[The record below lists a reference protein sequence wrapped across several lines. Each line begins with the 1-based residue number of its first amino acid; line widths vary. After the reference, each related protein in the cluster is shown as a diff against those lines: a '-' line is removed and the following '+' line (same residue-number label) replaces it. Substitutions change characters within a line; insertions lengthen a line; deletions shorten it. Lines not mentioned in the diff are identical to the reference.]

1 MVGSLKNSVC
11 FDYSHNNTLTIES
24 PSYSDFTQFLFGSSY
39 QLGKIQAGFSS
50 DKIQKYRLIVIGGPR
65 ESRFTSTEIRALV
78 QFVQLGGNLLIIN
91 DEGGDYGTNCN
102 LSDLTKYFGFE
113 YNSDIILD
121 SVHFHNQQNRIV
133 VSDFEP
139 HRVTRNVD
147 AIVQSSAC
155 SISINPVIEADENIR
170 ILALAKTSVNSFRT
184 HWDGKSWIQEEDAP
198 RSVEAVCSYFHK
210 GRVIGLCTVS
220 MFSSLS
226 SAYGLY
232 AMNNQEFLTSI
243 FQFLVEPPG
252 STQLK
257 EEQKLINIP
266 INYNLFLWMEQLVQ
280 EKTWRQISD
289 IVNFAVKI
297 LKDDYITIIASSE
310 ERRKQ
315 LKKERKK
322 QLLELLQGEKQG
334 TEARA
339 RARDMVRL
347 SQENQILNLAGFDF
361 DNDIPVEIESI
372 MANLSDI
379 TKGKVGS
386 DFKIQ
391 DLESLR
397 KEMSTSP
404 SPSPKIPKPD
414 ISDEENLASI
424 ESQILQLSES
434 EDDPDPID
442 KESPEKE
449 GKSIKQRAD
458 EALDAAL
465 KSLDSFD
472 DFSKKLKDFTH
483 LTDEDDPIE

>member
-1 MVGSLKNSVC
+1 MGKNLKNSVC

-39 QLGKIQAGFSS
+39 QLGKVQAGFSS
-50 DKIQKYRLIVIGGPR
+50 LEKIQKYRLVVIGGPR
-65 ESRFTSTEIRALV
+65 ESSFTSTEIRVLV
-78 QFVQLGGNLLIIN
+78 QFVQLGGNLLIIS

-102 LSDLTKYFGFE
+102 LSALTKYFGFE
-113 YNSDIILD
+113 YNPDIILD
-121 SVHFHNQQNRIV
+121 SVNFHNQQNRIV

-243 FQFLVEPPG
+243 FQFLVEPSG

-266 INYNLFLWMEQLVQ
+266 INYNLFLWMERLVQ

-289 IVNFAVKI
+289 IINFAVKI
-297 LKDDYITIIASSE
+297 LKDDYVTIIASSE

-322 QLLELLQGEKQG
+322 QLLELQQGEKQG
-334 TEARA
+334 AEARA

-361 DNDIPVEIESI
+361 DNDIPVEIEAI

-379 TKGKVGS
+379 TKGEVGS

-397 KEMSTSP
+397 MEISN
-404 SPSPKIPKPD
+404 SPKNAEPD
-414 ISDEENLASI
+414 ISEEENMASL
-424 ESQILQLSES
+424 EAEILQLSES
-434 EDDPDPID
+434 EDDPDPIEE
-442 KESPEKE
+442 KKHEKE
-449 GKSIKQRAD
+449 GKSIRQRAD
-458 EALDAAL
+458 EALDAAI